1 MGSDLDGV
9 LLMDKPE
16 GPTSHDVVALARR
29 ALGVK
34 RIGHAGTLD
43 PMATGLLV
51 LMIGKATRLATF
63 LSGMDK
69 TYRGSLRLGMA
80 TDTYDRDG
88 APTGPVRPV
97 EVDAA
102 AVQAGF
108 ERFRGTITQV
118 PPVFSAKKVH
128 GTPMYR
134 LARRHKEVSPTP
146 TTVTFRVLR
155 FLGISGTDVTFEA
168 QVSAGTYL
176 RAFAHDLGNI
186 LGCGA
191 HLFSLRRVAA
201 GPFSVDNALTPSE
214 LVALGARATSRITP
228 MEEVPLGIPTLVLTA
243 AGTHA
248 IRHGRPC
255 GLSEVAMPRPPLPA
269 GRCRLKG
276 PEGGLIGIGEIQSQA
291 ASEVR
296 PVIRPQ
302 IVFTG

>member
-1 MGSDLDGV
+1 MGSELDGV
-9 LLMDKPE
+9 LLVDKPE

-29 ALGVK
+29 ALGVR

-51 LMIGKATRLATF
+51 LMIGRATRLATF

-69 TYRGSLRLGMA
+69 TYRGTLRLGFA
-80 TDTYDRDG
+80 TDTYDREG
-88 APTGPVRPV
+88 VPTGPARSVN
-97 EVDAA
+97 VDAA
-102 AVQAGF
+102 TVQAGF
-108 ERFRGTITQV
+108 ERFRGTVTQV
-118 PPVFSAKKVH
+118 PPVFSAKKVR

-134 LARRHKEVSPTP
+134 LARRHKAVSPTP

-155 FLGISGTDVTFEA
+155 FLGLSGSDVTFEA

-176 RAFAHDLGNI
+176 RAFAHDLGDL

-201 GPFSVDNALTPSE
+201 GPFVVDDALTPAD

-255 GLSEVAMPRPPLPA
+255 GLSEVATPRPPLPS

-276 PEGGLIGIGEIQSQA
+276 PEGGLIGIGEVQLQA
-291 ASEVR
+291 PSEAR

>member
-1 MGSDLDGV
+1 MIDRLDGV
-9 LLMDKPE
+9 LLVDKPE
-16 GPTSHDVVALARR
+16 GPTSHDVVAMARR
-29 ALGVK
+29 ALQVK

-51 LMIGKATRLATF
+51 LMVGKATRLATF

-69 TYRGSLRLGMA
+69 TYRGTLRLGID

-88 APTGPVRPV
+88 APTGPARPV

-102 AVQAGF
+102 AIEAGF
-108 ERFRGTITQV
+108 ERFRGTVLQV
-118 PPVFSAKKVH
+118 PPVFSAKKVR

-134 LARRHKEVSPTP
+134 LARRRKPVSPVP

-155 FLGISGTDVTFEA
+155 FLGVRGSDVEFEA

-176 RAFAHDLGNI
+176 RAFAHDLGEI
-186 LGCGA
+186 LDCGA

-201 GPFSVDNALTPSE
+201 GPFSVDQAMTPEE
-214 LVALGARATSRITP
+214 LRDLGPRASSRIIA

-255 GLSEVAMPRPPLPA
+255 GLSEVATPRPPLPP

-276 PEGGLIGIGEIQSQA
+276 PEGSLIGIGEVQLQA
-291 ASEVR
+291 PSESR

-302 IVFTG
+302 IVFAG